1 MPPVSKKEKAA
12 RWRPVS
18 SKGPIILAS
27 VEPKD
32 HLAFRLGLRGN
43 GVVLYSTTCGAEALS
58 FGIETADMDNAV
70 AVVAP
75 RGKEHEILSAMLG
88 GAEYC
93 ALLVSTAW
101 AEKAHLAPCAGHAGF
116 PMFKVMPPSLSAS
129 TRACSRVRV
138 PVMPDRVAGGPCW
151 G

>member
-18 SKGPIILAS
+18 SKRPIILAS

-58 FGIETADMDNAV
+58 FGIETADMDDAV

-75 RGKEHEILSAMLG
+75 RGKVHEISSAMLG
-88 GAEYC
+88 GKEYSV
-93 ALLVSTAW
+93 LLVSTAW
-101 AEKAHLAPCAGHAGF
+101 AEKAHLAQCAGHDGF
-116 PMFKVMPPSLSAS
+116 
-129 TRACSRVRV
+129 T
-138 PVMPDRVAGGPCW
+138 
-151 G
+151 

>member
-1 MPPVSKKEKAA
+1 M
-12 RWRPVS
+12 
-18 SKGPIILAS
+18 AS
-27 VEPKD
+27 VEPRD
-32 HLAFRLGLRGN
+32 HLTFRLGLRGN
-43 GVVLYSTTCGAEALS
+43 RVVLYGTTCGAEARS

-88 GAEYC
+88 GAEYY

-116 PMFKVMPPSLSAS
+116 PYV
-129 TRACSRVRV
+129 
-138 PVMPDRVAGGPCW
+138 
-151 G
+151 

>member
-1 MPPVSKKEKAA
+1 
-12 RWRPVS
+12 
-18 SKGPIILAS
+18 
-27 VEPKD
+27 
-32 HLAFRLGLRGN
+32 
-43 GVVLYSTTCGAEALS
+43 
-58 FGIETADMDNAV
+58 MDDAV

>member
-1 MPPVSKKEKAA
+1 MSE
-12 RWRPVS
+12 W
-18 SKGPIILAS
+18 IISLS
-27 VEPKD
+27 GE
-32 HLAFRLGLRGN
+32 GLRGN
-43 GVVLYSTTCGAEALS
+43 GVVLYGTTCGAEALS
-58 FGIETADMDNAV
+58 FGIEAADMDNAV

-75 RGKEHEILSAMLG
+75 RGKIYDILSAMLG
-88 GAEYC
+88 GAEYS

-129 TRACSRVRV
+129 TRARSRVRV
-138 PVMPDRVAGGPCW
+138 PVMPDWVPAGDRPFRGLPVAGSVGYS